1 MGASLRHTIS
11 AHPPRIVEPIS
22 TVLDTLIRTIFA
34 PRIDT
39 DDTSNFRQVSKK
51 KPKGQ
56 RANRGDSGAG
66 GGEDKGGGA
75 SNNADRGPGDGGT
88 GDGAGDGDAGD
99 GGAGDGGDG
108 EGGGG
113 DDGDHRGAGQG
124 RSKKK
129 AKKGKINK
137 QDDEEEPGK
146 EEKNDD
152 DEEKEENHGEE
163 KGEIGPSWNTE
174 FSSIVKNKKNKG
186 KVAAAESKSKK
197 NDDEQNRDWLGK
209 DDVTKQEDE
218 RDEEFETEPFN
229 NTFVI
234 SAGKKMRK
242 GKKGKTVYPW
252 TDQGL
257 NEDVDNER
265 VVEGPKQETEKD
277 DKQKEEVQE
286 PVSSS
291 GAWSTSKT
299 KKDKAKKIAPET
311 IDEDEATK
319 KKETESTT
327 NENNWLMGEDE
338 NQMLNASKS
347 LSPEASENAG
357 LGNSKKK
364 KLKKAKLNS
373 VEEEVPERM
382 DGQQAPEPEEADFM
396 DDEEEENKN
405 ATTEWWRLPTR
416 KKKKNKKDW
425 MALAED
431 EGPPNRDDNQEE
443 VDEKIEKAEDVM
455 IAGHLDSP
463 NTRKKLSKKAKSTR
477 FEEEVSKNIDGEEK
491 VANEDTEAIGDTSH
505 QRPKADTK
513 KKPSKKGKSNLN
525 EEETQSK
532 YAEEEVNGDTWT
544 TGDGLEAWNKNDTK
558 KITNKKGKP
567 IGNAEETQKKD
578 TEEKEAKNET
588 WPEWSKNDRDDG
600 NRKTKKKGK
609 PDLDEDEQKKNK
621 DDKDGLKN
629 ALSWDHHDGDDW
641 GGSKSADKKDNKSKV
656 RGSHSRIHHM
666 LWLTSLQA
674 GALNDLV
681 PSLGP
686 MYGVNLDSMDLGLVE
701 PQHLDIQFGD
711 GFGSWGTNW
720 NTNTGK
726 GDMNTRVTDTTKG
739 STKTTSAWSIG
750 ADSENPEETSTSF
763 GVAKSWGTDKFLTS
777 GTQEKSAKGQS
788 HFDFPSDNKSK
799 EVEHETNLEESLD
812 CGVKLLTKK
821 KNKKGD
827 VEPSPLPAA
836 SIPENASNPANKKKN
851 PKKHSKDTEAPIR
864 EDFPTFGLV
873 VDGWEDQNT
882 PKESKKAKNGTKNEA
897 GKANDPRSNIDNF
910 SLGGL
915 GDNDYGD
922 SGVAKKDRESP
933 KGFEKSHDMT
943 DPTSKA
949 SKKDKKKKK
958 EVTLVFDDQ
967 VTRSSKLEPENES
980 ETKFEKDEISWDFQD
995 DTKTS
1000 KGASTE
1006 SEKFEFLNFEGVDV
1020 PSFGKLDKNTGNKTD
1035 LDTAW
1040 QGNSPN
1046 FFDTTKPGAEL
1057 DYFSSTW
1064 ISGTKR
1070 THKGTSE
1077 VKGSEAAIPEIRGST
1092 DLTSTAPTEF
1102 QAKKERGKKVKKSK
1116 PAVDNTVVS
1125 PETVMGEIAD
1135 FEEST
1140 RDDWGSR
1147 SQGKDKNEPDEQEK
1161 EDKKTKSGRKGKFK
1175 TKELLAGSTPDEVL
1189 NEPDNFTLW
1198 GDAKKSLMNAPP
1210 PAPSPPRQGLYPEPT
1225 NSSISGVNGTADE
1238 YWAMTPNQLPNSKSK
1253 KDVKKADNSQRAA
1266 KGWNDLTE
1274 EFNEESLKDP
1284 SKEETLAGATGNFC
1298 GFGSKTTK
1306 SRASREKEKDEAS
1319 KKQEEEAN
1327 LIDLQDSTNAS
1338 LGGWKIGP
1346 IDDSAVTKGFKSK
1359 ETNVSKAT
1367 SKNSKESDKASK
1379 ISDNF
1384 NSWNTDRIDE
1394 SVVTKG
1400 SKSKES
1406 NVSKATSKK
1415 SKENSENYG
1424 YQAGD
1429 NSAIEESIVTKG
1441 SKSKDS
1447 NVGRVA
1453 GKNFKANDKDKKNKT
1468 SAKADAEENMA
1479 EPVEPVKPVSP
1490 VILDESNED
1499 YNQASEEASKGDG
1512 DNNDDVEPD
1521 AWSFWGSMKK
1531 KTGTKKKEDGPKRE
1545 IAKLVIAEPI
1555 EALNDWSNTPEPSFL
1570 DDKPEYENFSEIKT
1584 SKKAMPK
1591 LTGKSAVLQR
1601 VKAFEATR
1609 AEKEQGEREK
1619 PSNPLPS
1626 SVVEPFE
1633 PLDKAEVPPKKVGK
1647 SKAASGNKGAASK
1660 KKDISPPVVEE
1671 KQASKDPIPGSFPAE
1686 APDDDFFIDVLDS
1699 PVKENKSKES
1709 SKLSKL
1715 SKASKE
1721 LPKYKEEPTEEPEA
1735 DILIDVVET
1744 PSKKKSNKDSSKLGK
1759 ANKKSPKPRKG
1770 PKMEDLIDFGTPTP
1784 QELPDLQDEPEEQDE
1799 ADEQEESEAP
1809 EVPEVPEAPKAP
1821 KAPESAPTPPPESVS
1836 AKPAKKE
1843 RAKVVRDEGASWAF
1857 WGASPRKQAK
1867 KELKTKDDVVTSPA
1881 AKERSPQIGLT
1892 RSKSTK
1898 AAKEKEKETEK
1909 TSAKSSGSDKDKKP
1923 EPRMP
1928 RPRPSGF
1935 GGFFGGLPP
1944 PRAKPVRKPSAA
1956 TPKNFSRRESI
1967 EVDVIGIPSPPAEV
1981 APEMNYKAAR
1991 LMGTTA
1997 SKLETKDSIR
2007 AKTKGRRQYLPPTST
2022 KLEQGADYANI
2033 VVPDPYPIDDDD
2045 MILVNDLEDTANS
2058 KPKDIRREKST
2069 NTRAKK
2075 EVRLDPNSLARS
2087 PKLSAEAYI
2096 AKKNG
2101 QVNQITESTDDS
2113 IMLETGPSFDG
2124 AELPSLQ
2131 EALAF
2136 DEKPRSSPVVQR
2148 ALPNTRKSDSKLMG
2162 LFGGFRKPRRASEM
2176 YERPRKAPIDEFDA
2190 TLRRK
2195 RGVTGDGDAPKRIRH
2210 EDRKVR
2216 RAEKT
2221 DGEDD
2226 GFITEAPIAAEPPAP
2241 ETHEFGRDEQGPKRP
2256 SRIQPS
2262 KERKRSRLRDVED
2275 QRLKR
2280 QEADQAED
2288 KLRRAKT
2295 RERRERKELEEA
2307 EIRRAE
2313 RRAKRAARDERSKD
2327 APNSR
2332 EGDGVDIRREE
2343 KRLKRTAREGMP
2355 MIEEPQFR
2363 DFDPIPI
2370 PERQDKRREKDLN
2383 DRDKRRESSSRPRK
2397 SDRRRP
2403 NIDSPRSP
2411 STRPILERRR
2421 SSRRTPGEKD
2431 KSSGHRRSSAQP
2443 PVDSYFDSRNGAGG
2457 EPTPND
2463 INPPPLL
2470 DPLQQ
2475 DLPYIH
2481 SGGNDHTSS
2490 WVKSQISEPPPP
2502 PPVEP
2507 SVLDPPPILGPLG
2520 PDGDDS
2526 AGEEARRALRRKSRK
2541 QSRAYGEPDPE
2552 VETSR
2557 RRRRE
2562 SSRKGIKSE
2571 GSTEQERDR
2580 RRRKNE
2586 YGAVISPASGR
2597 SPILG
2602 SGLGGGVKRGSW
2614 FQKFKDMADGR

>member
-11 AHPPRIVEPIS
+11 VHPPRTVEPIS
-22 TVLDTLIRTIFA
+22 KVLDTLIRTIFA

-39 DDTSNFRQVSKK
+39 DDSSNFRQVANKK
-51 KPKGQ
+51 KSKGQ
-56 RANRGDSGAG
+56 RANRDDSGAG

-75 SNNADRGPGDGGT
+75 SNNADRGPGDSGT
-88 GDGAGDGDAGD
+88 GDGAGD

-113 DDGDHRGAGQG
+113 DDGDHRGAGEG

-129 AKKGKINK
+129 GKKGKNNK
-137 QDDEEEPGK
+137 QDDEEKTGK

-163 KGEIGPSWNTE
+163 KGEMGTSWDDD
-174 FSSIVKNKKNKG
+174 FSSTPKNKKGKG
-186 KVAAAESKSKK
+186 KVAAVGSKSKK
-197 NDDEQNRDWLGK
+197 NDDEKNGDWLVN
-209 DDVTKQEDE
+209 DDDTKQEDE
-218 RDEEFETEPFN
+218 KDEKVETEPFN
-229 NTFVI
+229 NPLGT
-234 SAGKKMRK
+234 SAGKKTKK
-242 GKKGKTVYPW
+242 GKKVKAVDQW

-257 NEDVDNER
+257 NEAVDNEGVMGGR
-265 VVEGPKQETEKD
+265 KQETEND
-277 DKQKEEVQE
+277 DKQKENQE
-286 PVSSS
+286 PISSS
-291 GAWSTSKT
+291 HEWSTSKT
-299 KKDKAKKIAPET
+299 KKDKAKKIGPET
-311 IDEDEATK
+311 IHEDEATK
-319 KKETESTT
+319 KNETESTT
-327 NENNWLMGEDE
+327 NENNWPTGEDE
-338 NQMLNASKS
+338 NQMLNESNS
-347 LSPEASENAG
+347 LSAEASEYAG
-357 LGNSKKK
+357 LRNSKKK
-364 KLKKAKLNS
+364 RLKKAKLNS
-373 VEEEVPERM
+373 VEEEVPEKK
-382 DGQQAPEPEEADFM
+382 DDQQAPELEEADIM
-396 DDEEEENKN
+396 DNEEENKD
-405 ATTEWWRLPTR
+405 ATTELGMPPTR
-416 KKKKNKKDW
+416 KKKKNKKDKI
-425 MALAED
+425 ALAED
-431 EGPPNRDDNQEE
+431 EDPPKRDDNQEE
-443 VDEKIEKAEDVM
+443 VDEKIEKAEDVLN
-455 IAGHLDSP
+455 AGHWDSP
-463 NTRKKLSKKAKSTR
+463 ISRKKLNKKAML
-477 FEEEVSKNIDGEEK
+477 EEEVRKNIDREEK
-491 VANEDTEAIGDTSH
+491 VAKEDTEAIGDTFD

-513 KKPSKKGKSNLN
+513 KKSSKKGKSNMN
-525 EEETQSK
+525 EEETQHK
-532 YAEEEVNGDTWT
+532 DAEEEVKEDTWT
-544 TGDGLEAWNKNDTK
+544 TGNGFEPWPKNDTK
-558 KITNKKGKP
+558 KIINKKGKP
-567 IGNAEETQKKD
+567 IENVEETQKKD
-578 TEEKEAKNET
+578 TEEKEAKNAI
-588 WPEWSKNDRDDG
+588 WDGWSKNDRDDG
-600 NRKTKKKGK
+600 KRKTNKKGK
-609 PDLDEDEQKKNK
+609 LDVDEDEQKKNK
-621 DDKDGLKN
+621 DDKDGFKN
-629 ALSWDHHDGDDW
+629 AFSWDHDGDDW
-641 GGSKSADKKDNKSKV
+641 EGSKSADKKDNKSKV
-656 RGSHSRIHHM
+656 RGSHSRIHHI

-674 GALNDLV
+674 GALNDLATS
-681 PSLGP
+681 PGP
-686 MYGVNLDSMDLGLVE
+686 MYGVDLESMDLGLGE
-701 PQHLDIQFGD
+701 SQHLDLQFGNE
-711 GFGSWGTNW
+711 FGNWGTKW
-720 NTNTGK
+720 DTNTGK
-726 GDMNTRVTDTTKG
+726 GDMNTLGTDTTKG
-739 STKTTSAWSIG
+739 SNKTTSAWSMS
-750 ADSENPEETSTSF
+750 AYNEKPEETSTSF
-763 GVAKSWGTDKFLTS
+763 GVAKSWGTDNFLTN
-777 GTQEKSAKGQS
+777 GTQEKPAKGQS
-788 HFDFPSDNKSK
+788 LCNFTSDNKSK
-799 EVEHETNLEESLD
+799 EGEHGTNLEESSEKLSW
-812 CGVKLLTKK
+812 GAKLLTKK

-827 VEPSPLPAA
+827 VEPLPLPTV
-836 SIPENASNPANKKKN
+836 SIPEYPSNSADKKKT
-851 PKKHSKDTEAPIR
+851 PKKHAEPPIQ
-864 EDFPTFGLV
+864 EDFPTFDLA
-873 VDGWEDQNT
+873 VDSWGDQNT
-882 PKESKKAKNGTKNEA
+882 PKESKKAKNGTKSEA
-897 GKANDPRSNIDNF
+897 EKANDPRSNIDNF
-910 SLGGL
+910 RVGGL
-915 GDNDYGD
+915 GDNEYGD
-922 SGVAKKDRESP
+922 FGVAKKDKESP
-933 KGFEKSHDMT
+933 KGFDKSHDLT
-943 DPTSKA
+943 DPIATEAKPSKA

-958 EVTLVFDDQ
+958 EATLGSDDQ
-967 VTRSSKLEPENES
+967 VTRSSELEPENES
-980 ETKFEKDEISWDFQD
+980 ETKFEKDQFSWGFQD
-995 DTKTS
+995 DKKTS

-1006 SEKFEFLNFEGVDV
+1006 SEKFDFLNFESEGVGV
-1020 PSFGKLDKNTGNKTD
+1020 PSFGKPDKKKGNKTD
-1035 LDTAW
+1035 LDTPS
-1040 QGNSPN
+1040 QGDNLD
-1046 FFDTTKPGAEL
+1046 FFDTTKPVAEF
-1057 DYFSSTW
+1057 DDFSSSW
-1064 ISGTKR
+1064 IAGTKKI
-1070 THKGTSE
+1070 HKGTSD
-1077 VKGSEAAIPEIRGST
+1077 VKGSEAAIPAIREST
-1092 DLTSTAPTEF
+1092 EVTFTATTEL
-1102 QAKKERGKKVKKSK
+1102 QAKKERTKKVKKSK
-1116 PAVDNTVVS
+1116 PAVDNTS
-1125 PETVMGEIAD
+1125 PETVMEKIAD
-1135 FEEST
+1135 LEEST
-1140 RDDWGSR
+1140 WDGWGSR

-1161 EDKKTKSGRKGKFK
+1161 EDKKTKSGRKGKLK
-1175 TKELLAGSTPDEVL
+1175 TKELLAGSTPDEVSI
-1189 NEPDNFTLW
+1189 EPDIFTPW

-1210 PAPSPPRQGLYPEPT
+1210 PAPSPPRQVLSPEPT
-1225 NSSISGVNGTADE
+1225 TSSISGLNGTADAH
-1238 YWAMTPNQLPNSKSK
+1238 WATTPTIYQPPNSKSK
-1253 KDVKKADNSQRAA
+1253 KDVKKADNSQWAA

-1274 EFNEESLKDP
+1274 EFNEESLKDSP
-1284 SKEETLAGATGNFC
+1284 EEETLADASGNLW

-1306 SRASREKEKDEAS
+1306 SKASREKEKAEAA
-1319 KKQEEEAN
+1319 KKEEEEAN

-1338 LGGWKIGP
+1338 LGGWKLDP
-1346 IDDSAVTKGFKSK
+1346 IDDSAVTKSSKSK

-1367 SKNSKESDKASK
+1367 SKNSKESDKAGK
-1379 ISDNF
+1379 ISDNYK
-1384 NSWNTDRIDE
+1384 SWNTDRIDE

-1424 YQAGD
+1424 YQAWD
-1429 NSAIEESIVTKG
+1429 NSAIEESVVTKG

-1453 GKNFKANDKDKKNKT
+1453 GKTFKENDKDEKKKT
-1468 SAKADAEENMA
+1468 SAKADAGEVIA

-1490 VILDESNED
+1490 VFLDESND
-1499 YNQASEEASKGDG
+1499 YYNQASEEASKGEG
-1512 DNNDDVEPD
+1512 DNNDDVEVD
-1521 AWSFWGSMKK
+1521 AWSFWGSTKK
-1531 KTGTKKKEDGPKRE
+1531 KTGTKKKEDGPKKE
-1545 IAKLVIAEPI
+1545 IAKSAIAEPI

-1570 DDKPEYENFSEIKT
+1570 DDKPESENFSEIKT

-1609 AEKEQGEREK
+1609 AEKEQEEIEK

-1633 PLDKAEVPPKKVGK
+1633 PLDKVELPPKKVGK

-1660 KKDISPPVVEE
+1660 KKDLSPPPVEE
-1671 KQASKDPIPGSFPAE
+1671 KQASKDLIPGSFPSE
-1686 APDDDFFIDVLDS
+1686 APDDDFFIDILDP

-1721 LPKYKEEPTEEPEA
+1721 LPKYKEEPAEEPEA

-1744 PSKKKSNKDSSKLGK
+1744 PSKKKSNKDSSKLSK
-1759 ANKKSPKPRKG
+1759 ANKKSPKSKKET
-1770 PKMEDLIDFGTPTP
+1770 KMEDLIDFDTPTP
-1784 QELPDLQDEPEEQDE
+1784 PELPDLQDEPEEQDE
-1799 ADEQEESEAP
+1799 ADEQEESEAL
-1809 EVPEVPEAPKAP
+1809 EVPEAPEAPKAP
-1821 KAPESAPTPPPESVS
+1821 ESPPTPPPEPVS

-1857 WGASPRKQAK
+1857 WGASPRKPAK
-1867 KELKTKDDVVTSPA
+1867 KELKAKDDAVTSPA

-1944 PRAKPVRKPSAA
+1944 PRAKLVRKPSAA

-1967 EVDVIGIPSPPAEV
+1967 EVDVIGIPSPPAEE
-1981 APEMNYKAAR
+1981 APEMNNKAAR

-2007 AKTKGRRQYLPPTST
+2007 AKPKGRRQYLPQTST

-2045 MILVNDLEDTANS
+2045 MILVNDLEDPVINPAIS
-2058 KPKDIRREKST
+2058 KPKDIRRERST

-2075 EVRLDPNSLARS
+2075 EVRLDSNSPTGS
-2087 PKLSAEAYI
+2087 PKISAEAYI

-2101 QVNQITESTDDS
+2101 QVNQITEPTDDS

-2136 DEKPRSSPVVQR
+2136 DENPRSSPVVQR

-2195 RGVTGDGDAPKRIRH
+2195 RGVTSDGDPPKRIRH

-2241 ETHEFGRDEQGPKRP
+2241 EIHEFGRDEQRPKRP

-2327 APNSR
+2327 APDSR
-2332 EGDGVDIRREE
+2332 EGDEVDIRREE
-2343 KRLKRTAREGMP
+2343 KRLKSTAREGRP
-2355 MIEEPQFR
+2355 MKEEPQFR
-2363 DFDPIPI
+2363 DFDPIPT
-2370 PERQDKRREKDLN
+2370 PERQSKRREKDLQ

-2411 STRPILERRR
+2411 GTRPTLERRR

-2431 KSSGHRRSSAQP
+2431 KSSSHRRSSAQP

-2457 EPTPND
+2457 EPIPND
-2463 INPPPLL
+2463 TIPPPLL
-2470 DPLQQ
+2470 GPLQQ
-2475 DLPYIH
+2475 DLPYMH

-2507 SVLDPPPILGPLG
+2507 SVLDPPPILGPSGLG
-2520 PDGDDS
+2520 GDDS

-2571 GSTEQERDR
+2571 GSAEQERDR
-2580 RRRKNE
+2580 WRRKNE
-2586 YGAVISPASGR
+2586 YGAVMSPASGR
-2597 SPILG
+2597 SPMLG
-2602 SGLGGGVKRGSW
+2602 TGLGGGVKRGSW

>member
-1 MGASLRHTIS
+1 MGASLRHTMS

-22 TVLDTLIRTIFA
+22 KVLDTLIRTIFA

-39 DDTSNFRQVSKK
+39 DDSSNFRQVGKK

-56 RANRGDSGAG
+56 RANREDSGAG

-88 GDGAGDGDAGD
+88 GDGAGDGGAGD

-113 DDGDHRGAGQG
+113 DDGDHRGAGDG

-129 AKKGKINK
+129 AKKGKNNK
-137 QDDEEEPGK
+137 QDDEEKPGK

-163 KGEIGPSWNTE
+163 NGEIGPSWDIN
-174 FSSIVKNKKNKG
+174 FSSTPKNKKSKG

-197 NDDEQNRDWLGK
+197 NDDEKNGDWLGK

-218 RDEEFETEPFN
+218 KDEKVETEPFN
-229 NTFVI
+229 NPFVT
-234 SAGKKMRK
+234 SAGKKTRK
-242 GKKGKTVYPW
+242 GKKGKTVDPW

-265 VVEGPKQETEKD
+265 VMEGPKQETEKD

-286 PVSSS
+286 PVSSW
-291 GAWSTSKT
+291 GAWSTTKT
-299 KKDKAKKIAPET
+299 KKDKAKKIAPER

-319 KKETESTT
+319 KNETESTT

-347 LSPEASENAG
+347 LSAEASENAG

-382 DGQQAPEPEEADFM
+382 DGQQAPELEEADIM
-396 DDEEEENKN
+396 DNEEDNKDT
-405 ATTEWWRLPTR
+405 TTEWGVTATR
-416 KKKKNKKDW
+416 KKKKNKKDKI
-425 MALAED
+425 ALAED
-431 EGPPNRDDNQEE
+431 EGPPKRDDNQEE

-455 IAGHLDSP
+455 NAGHWDSP
-463 NTRKKLSKKAKSTR
+463 NSRKNLNKKAKSSI
-477 FEEEVSKNIDGEEK
+477 FEEEVRKNIDGEEK
-491 VANEDTEAIGDTSH
+491 VANEDTEAIGDTFD

-513 KKPSKKGKSNLN
+513 KKLSKKGRSNIN

-532 YAEEEVNGDTWT
+532 DAEEEVKGDTWT
-544 TGDGLEAWNKNDTK
+544 KGDDFEAWPKNDTK

-567 IGNAEETQKKD
+567 IGNVEETQKKD

-588 WPEWSKNDRDDG
+588 WAGWSKNDRDDG
-600 NRKTKKKGK
+600 KRKTKKKGK
-609 PDLDEDEQKKNK
+609 PDVDEDEQKKNK

-629 ALSWDHHDGDDW
+629 ASSWDHYDGDDW

-674 GALNDLV
+674 GALNDLA
-681 PSLGP
+681 PSPGP
-686 MYGVNLDSMDLGLVE
+686 MYGVNLDSMDLGLGE
-701 PQHLDIQFGD
+701 SQHLDLQFGNE
-711 GFGSWGTNW
+711 FGNWGTKW
-720 NTNTGK
+720 DTNTGK
-726 GDMNTRVTDTTKG
+726 GDMNTLVTDTTKG
-739 STKTTSAWSIG
+739 SAKTTSAWSIS
-750 ADSENPEETSTSF
+750 ADSEKPEETSTSF
-763 GVAKSWGTDKFLTS
+763 GVAKSWGTDNFLTS

-788 HFDFPSDNKSK
+788 HFDFTSDNKSK
-799 EVEHETNLEESLD
+799 EVGHETNLEESSGW
-812 CGVKLLTKK
+812 GVKLLTKK

-827 VEPSPLPAA
+827 VEPSPLPTA

-851 PKKHSKDTEAPIR
+851 PKKHSKDAEPPIQ
-864 EDFPTFGLV
+864 EDFPTFDLI
-873 VDGWEDQNT
+873 VDSWGDQNT
-882 PKESKKAKNGTKNEA
+882 PKESKKAKNGTKSEA

-915 GDNDYGD
+915 DDNDYGD
-922 SGVAKKDRESP
+922 FGVAKKDKESP
-933 KGFEKSHDMT
+933 KGFDKSHDLT

-958 EVTLVFDDQ
+958 EVTLGVGDQ

-980 ETKFEKDEISWDFQD
+980 ETKFEKDELSWGFQD

-1006 SEKFEFLNFEGVDV
+1006 SEKFEFLNFEGVEV
-1020 PSFGKLDKNTGNKTD
+1020 PSFGKPDKKKGNKTD

-1040 QGNSPN
+1040 QGDSLD
-1046 FFDTTKPGAEL
+1046 FLDTTKPGAEF
-1057 DYFSSTW
+1057 DDFSSTW
-1064 ISGTKR
+1064 IAGTKK

-1077 VKGSEAAIPEIRGST
+1077 VKGSEAAIPEIKEST
-1092 DLTSTAPTEF
+1092 EVTSTAPTEL

-1125 PETVMGEIAD
+1125 PETVMEKIAD
-1135 FEEST
+1135 LEECT
-1140 RDDWGSR
+1140 WDDWGSR

-1161 EDKKTKSGRKGKFK
+1161 EDKKTKSGRKGKLK
-1175 TKELLAGSTPDEVL
+1175 SKELLAGSTPDEVFI
-1189 NEPDNFTLW
+1189 EPDNFTPW

-1210 PAPSPPRQGLYPEPT
+1210 PAPSPPRQGLSPEPT
-1225 NSSISGVNGTADE
+1225 TSSISGLNGTADE
-1238 YWAMTPNQLPNSKSK
+1238 YWATIPTIYQPPNSKSK
-1253 KDVKKADNSQRAA
+1253 KDVKKADNSQWAA

-1274 EFNEESLKDP
+1274 EFNEESLKDS
-1284 SKEETLAGATGNFC
+1284 SKEETLADATGNFW

-1306 SRASREKEKDEAS
+1306 SKASREKEKGEAA

-1338 LGGWKIGP
+1338 LGGWKLDP
-1346 IDDSAVTKGFKSK
+1346 IDDSAVTKSSKSK

-1384 NSWNTDRIDE
+1384 KSWNTDRIDE

-1424 YQAGD
+1424 YQAWD
-1429 NSAIEESIVTKG
+1429 NSAIEESVVTKG

-1453 GKNFKANDKDKKNKT
+1453 GKNFKANDKDKKKT

-1499 YNQASEEASKGDG
+1499 YNQTSEEASKGDG

-1521 AWSFWGSMKK
+1521 AWSFWGSTKK
-1531 KTGTKKKEDGPKRE
+1531 KTGTKKKEDGPKKE

-1570 DDKPEYENFSEIKT
+1570 DDKPESEKFSEIKT

-1609 AEKEQGEREK
+1609 AEKEQEEREK

-1626 SVVEPFE
+1626 SVVEP
-1633 PLDKAEVPPKKVGK
+1633 LDKAELPPKKVGK

-1660 KKDISPPVVEE
+1660 KKDLSPPLVEE

-1686 APDDDFFIDVLDS
+1686 VPDDDFFIDVLDS

-1715 SKASKE
+1715 SNASKE
-1721 LPKYKEEPTEEPEA
+1721 LPKYKEEPAEEPEA

-1744 PSKKKSNKDSSKLGK
+1744 PSKKKSNKDSSKLSK
-1759 ANKKSPKPRKG
+1759 ANKKSPKSKKE
-1770 PKMEDLIDFGTPTP
+1770 PKMEDLIDFDTPTP
-1784 QELPDLQDEPEEQDE
+1784 PELPDLQDEPEEQDE

-1821 KAPESAPTPPPESVS
+1821 ESPPTPPPEPVS

-1867 KELKTKDDVVTSPA
+1867 KELKAKDDVVTSPA

-1928 RPRPSGF
+1928 RPRPPGF
-1935 GGFFGGLPP
+1935 GGLFGGLPP

-1956 TPKNFSRRESI
+1956 TPKNFSRRETI
-1967 EVDVIGIPSPPAEV
+1967 EVDVIGIPSPPAEE

-1997 SKLETKDSIR
+1997 SKLGTKDSIR

-2058 KPKDIRREKST
+2058 KPKDIRKERST

-2075 EVRLDPNSLARS
+2075 EVRLDPNSPARS
-2087 PKLSAEAYI
+2087 PKWSAEAYI

-2101 QVNQITESTDDS
+2101 QVNQITEPTDES

-2241 ETHEFGRDEQGPKRP
+2241 ETHEFGRNEQRPKRP

-2288 KLRRAKT
+2288 KSRRAKI

-2327 APNSR
+2327 APDSR
-2332 EGDGVDIRREE
+2332 EGDEVDIRREE
-2343 KRLKRTAREGMP
+2343 KRLKRTAREGRP

-2363 DFDPIPI
+2363 DFDPIPT
-2370 PERQDKRREKDLN
+2370 PERQDKRREKDLD

-2411 STRPILERRR
+2411 GTRPILERRR

-2431 KSSGHRRSSAQP
+2431 KSSSHRRPSAQP

-2463 INPPPLL
+2463 TSPPPLL

-2507 SVLDPPPILGPLG
+2507 SVLDPPPILGPSG
-2520 PDGDDS
+2520 PGGDDS

-2571 GSTEQERDR
+2571 GSAEQERDR
-2580 RRRKNE
+2580 WRRKNE
-2586 YGAVISPASGR
+2586 YGAVMSPSSGR
-2597 SPILG
+2597 SPMLG